1 METAPIPQNEAERLH
16 ALHEY
21 SILDTLPE
29 AEYDDITKL
38 ASQICGTP
46 ISSITLV
53 DQNRQWFKSKIGP
66 LSNETPRD
74 ISFCGHAILEPR
86 NVFTVN
92 DARQDAR
99 FKDNP
104 LVTGSPQVIFYA
116 GVPLV
121 TPDGLPVGTLCVI
134 DNTPKDLSPEQVEAL
149 RSLSHQVVSLFELR
163 KSKILLEK
171 MAAELRTHNEEL
183 ERFAHVAAHDI
194 KSPLA
199 NISSLAQIVLSDYSA
214 LLPENAQEL
223 LKMLDQSSDT
233 LRRLVDGILAH
244 SKADAVL
251 SSSQSLVRVRD
262 IMQKTI
268 SLLNTTGEV
277 EVTYDTNGDEI
288 YVNPVAL
295 QQILLNLV
303 ANAIKY
309 NDKPVIQISMGFF
322 ETHDDY
328 HFYVADNGSGI
339 HPNAIDR
346 IFRIFEVVASEDR
359 FGQRGTGIGLS
370 TVKKLVEGMG
380 GTITVESVVGEGS
393 RFNFTLSKFNFT

>member
-1 METAPIPQNEAERLH
+1 MEAAPIPHNESQRIQ
-16 ALHEY
+16 ALNEY

-46 ISSITLV
+46 ISSITLI
-53 DQNRQWFKSKIGP
+53 DQNRQWFKSKVG
-66 LSNETPRD
+66 LKENETARD

-92 DARQDAR
+92 DARRDPR
-99 FKDNP
+99 FEDNP
-104 LVTGSPQVIFYA
+104 LVHGSPHVIFYA

-134 DNTPKDLSPEQVEAL
+134 DNTPKDLSPDQVEAL
-149 RSLSHQVVSLFELR
+149 RSLSHQVVTLFELR

-171 MAAELRTHNEEL
+171 MAADLRVHNDEL
-183 ERFAHVAAHDI
+183 ERFAQVAAHDI

-199 NISSLAQIVLSDYSA
+199 NISALAQIVLADYGA
-214 LLPENAQEL
+214 ILPGNAQEL

-244 SKADAVL
+244 SKVDAVL
-251 SSSQSLVRVRD
+251 SSSQSLVHVRD
-262 IMQKTI
+262 IMQKTTD
-268 SLLNTTGEV
+268 LLNTKGEV
-277 EVTYDTNGDEI
+277 EVTYDIDGDEI

-303 ANAIKY
+303 GNAIKY
-309 NDKPVIQISMGFF
+309 NDKPVIQLSMGFF
-322 ETHDDY
+322 ETSDDY
-328 HFYVADNGSGI
+328 SFYVADNGSGI
-339 HPNAIDR
+339 RPDAVDR

-380 GTITVESVVGEGS
+380 GTITVKSVVGEGS
-393 RFNFTLSKFNFT
+393 RFDFTLSKFNFS